1 MEIKKIEK
9 YEDLKNLTEIAKLF
23 YAEELASYIPQ
34 NRAFSSVRVIADY
47 EHNSVF
53 LKTEPGFTN
62 QELLK
67 KRPDLFIK
75 AYPVNDND
83 SLDDITLRILDRY
96 RNISDD
102 ISTSTLAKLEAAIFN
117 SALGG
122 QINYLRSHGG
132 IQIKSSA
139 EISVTDLK
147 DVANDIFK
155 VYVHDG
161 KFMLD
166 EMNDQC
172 YIYIELIYGNIFTSE
187 SGSEAVDE
195 DDIWNLTEAFRACVL
210 LENKSDCTR
219 EDIERYILTAVQ
231 AVVSWVDFN

>member
-1 MEIKKIEK
+1 MEVTKIRK
-9 YEDLKNLTEIAKLF
+9 REDLKNLTEIAKLF
-23 YAEELASYIPQ
+23 YAEELAPYIPQ
-34 NRAFSSVRVIADY
+34 NRVFRSVSVIADY

-53 LKTEPGFTN
+53 LKTEAGFAN
-62 QELLK
+62 QRLQEERPELFTK
-67 KRPDLFIK
+67 ERPEK
-75 AYPVNDND
+75 G
-83 SLDDITLRILDRY
+83 SLIDDITFHVLDRY
-96 RNISDD
+96 RDKSDD
-102 ISTSTLAKLEAAIFN
+102 ITTSTLAKLEAAIFY
-117 SALGG
+117 SACSG
-122 QINYLRSHGG
+122 QLNYLRSHGG
-132 IQIKSSA
+132 THIKSSA

-155 VYVHDG
+155 AYVHDG
-161 KFMLD
+161 KFMLN
-166 EMNDQC
+166 EMDDQC